1 MFFFE
6 SPEINING
14 KGNNGCSELLCSS
27 IVLLFFL
34 ADRVA
39 ISDETTVG
47 VAVSEFSRPLPHE
60 LRIRWSLMDGMWPVM
75 GLDDSG
81 FFRKKNM
88 CDTSMVCICISY
100 VSVFFPREHLI
111 EGKFGE
117 FFHVTFCSRAC

>member
-1 MFFFE
+1 MDAANF
-6 SPEINING
+6 
-14 KGNNGCSELLCSS
+14 C
-27 IVLLFFL
+27 VLPLFCCFFL

-81 FFRKKNM
+81 FFRKKKT
-88 CDTSMVCICISY
+88 CVTLQWYAY
-100 VSVFFPREHLI
+100 VYHMYPFFFQGNI
-111 EGKFGE
+111 
-117 FFHVTFCSRAC
+117 